1 MPTTS
6 ESADVIDRALA
17 LGAASTNAFELT
29 PEPSRIKR
37 WLIAALVCHL
47 LVGGLLVIWRPVW
60 FVQSG
65 TTAGVAD
72 DRIEVEFVEAA
83 RLDPPKEAP
92 PVPVPV
98 PAPAPAPA
106 PTPAP
111 ARAPAPIPPARPTKP
126 VPAPVD
132 VVVQSKPVATPPA
145 VSAPVPPPADVAL
158 QRPAPPA
165 VAADAEAAAPE
176 VQAAIAQP
184 IRAPVAR
191 APERSEPPA
200 LIERS
205 RVAPIYPRASR
216 RAGEAGTVVLRLT
229 VGVSGTVLATD
240 VLSSS
245 GFDRLDQAAQAA
257 ARQWRF
263 SPGTRQGVPVEL
275 SIQVPIRFELQ

>member
-98 PAPAPAPA
+98 P
-106 PTPAP
+106 TP
-111 ARAPAPIPPARPTKP
+111 APAPIPPARPTKP
-126 VPAPVD
+126 VPAPVTEVPAPVD

-158 QRPAPPA
+158 QSPAPPA

-176 VQAAIAQP
+176 VLAAIAQP

>member
-92 PVPVPV
+92 PVPVP
-98 PAPAPAPA
+98 AP
-106 PTPAP
+106 
-111 ARAPAPIPPARPTKP
+111 APAPIPPARPTKP
-126 VPAPVD
+126 VPAPVPEAPAPVD

-165 VAADAEAAAPE
+165 VAPDAEAAAAE
-176 VQAAIAQP
+176 VQAASAQP
-184 IRAPVAR
+184 TRAPVAR

>member
-92 PVPVPV
+92 PVPVP
-98 PAPAPAPA
+98 APAPAP
-106 PTPAP
+106 
-111 ARAPAPIPPARPTKP
+111 RPTKP
-126 VPAPVD
+126 VPAPVPDVPAPVD

-145 VSAPVPPPADVAL
+145 VSAPVPPPADVAP
-158 QRPAPPA
+158 QSPSPPA
-165 VAADAEAAAPE
+165 VAADAEATAAE
-176 VQAAIAQP
+176 AQAAIAQP

-257 ARQWRF
+257 VRQWRF
-263 SPGTRQGVPVEL
+263 SPGTRQGVPVGL

>member
-92 PVPVPV
+92 PVPVP
-98 PAPAPAPA
+98 APAP
-106 PTPAP
+106 
-111 ARAPAPIPPARPTKP
+111 APAPIPPARPTKP
-126 VPAPVD
+126 VPAPVPEAPAPVD

-165 VAADAEAAAPE
+165 VAPDAEAAAAE
-176 VQAAIAQP
+176 VQAASAQP
-184 IRAPVAR
+184 TQAPVAR

>member
-92 PVPVPV
+92 PVPVP
-98 PAPAPAPA
+98 APAPAPA
-106 PTPAP
+106 P
-111 ARAPAPIPPARPTKP
+111 IPPPRPTKP
-126 VPAPVD
+126 VPAPVPEVPAPVD

-145 VSAPVPPPADVAL
+145 VSAPVPPPADVAP
-158 QRPAPPA
+158 QSPSPPA
-165 VAADAEAAAPE
+165 VAADAEATAAE
-176 VQAAIAQP
+176 AQVAIAQP

-257 ARQWRF
+257 VRQWRF

>member
-60 FVQSG
+60 IVQSG

-98 PAPAPAPA
+98 PAPAP
-106 PTPAP
+106 
-111 ARAPAPIPPARPTKP
+111 IPPAGPTKP
-126 VPAPVD
+126 VPAPVPEAPAPVD

-165 VAADAEAAAPE
+165 VAPDAEAAAAE
-176 VQAAIAQP
+176 VQAASAQP
-184 IRAPVAR
+184 TRAPVAR

-257 ARQWRF
+257 VRQWRF

>member
-60 FVQSG
+60 IVQSG

-106 PTPAP
+106 P
-111 ARAPAPIPPARPTKP
+111 RPTKP
-126 VPAPVD
+126 VPAPVPDVPAPVD

-165 VAADAEAAAPE
+165 VAPDAEAAAAE
-176 VQAAIAQP
+176 VQAGSAQP
-184 IRAPVAR
+184 TRAPVAR

-257 ARQWRF
+257 VRQWRF

>member
-92 PVPVPV
+92 PVPVP
-98 PAPAPAPA
+98 APAP
-106 PTPAP
+106 
-111 ARAPAPIPPARPTKP
+111 APAPIPPARPTKP
-126 VPAPVD
+126 VPAPVPEAPAPVD

-165 VAADAEAAAPE
+165 VAPDAEAAAAE
-176 VQAAIAQP
+176 VQAASAQP
-184 IRAPVAR
+184 TQAPVAR

-257 ARQWRF
+257 VRQWRF

>member
-92 PVPVPV
+92 PVPVP
-98 PAPAPAPA
+98 APAPAPA
-106 PTPAP
+106 P
-111 ARAPAPIPPARPTKP
+111 RPTKP
-126 VPAPVD
+126 VPAPVPDVPAPVD

-165 VAADAEAAAPE
+165 VAPDAEAVAAE
-176 VQAAIAQP
+176 AQAAIAQP
-184 IRAPVAR
+184 IRAPAAR

-245 GFDRLDQAAQAA
+245 GVDRLDQAAQAA

>member
-83 RLDPPKEAP
+83 RLEPPKEAP
-92 PVPVPV
+92 PVPVP
-98 PAPAPAPA
+98 APA
-106 PTPAP
+106 PTPTTI
-111 ARAPAPIPPARPTKP
+111 PAPRPTKP
-126 VPAPVD
+126 VPAPVPDVPAPVD

-165 VAADAEAAAPE
+165 VAPDAEAAAAE
-176 VQAAIAQP
+176 VQAASAQP
-184 IRAPVAR
+184 TRAPVAR

-229 VGVSGTVLATD
+229 VGVSGTVLATA

-257 ARQWRF
+257 VRQWRF

>member
-60 FVQSG
+60 IVQSG

-92 PVPVPV
+92 PVPVP
-98 PAPAPAPA
+98 APAPAPA
-106 PTPAP
+106 P
-111 ARAPAPIPPARPTKP
+111 IPPPRPTKP
-126 VPAPVD
+126 VPAPVPEVPAPVD

-165 VAADAEAAAPE
+165 VAPDAEAAAAE
-176 VQAAIAQP
+176 VQAASAQP
-184 IRAPVAR
+184 TQAPVAR

>member
-98 PAPAPAPA
+98 PAPAPAP
-106 PTPAP
+106 
-111 ARAPAPIPPARPTKP
+111 IPPARPTKP
-126 VPAPVD
+126 VPAPVPEAPAPVD

-165 VAADAEAAAPE
+165 VAPDAEAAAAE
-176 VQAAIAQP
+176 VQAASAQP
-184 IRAPVAR
+184 TRAPVAR

-275 SIQVPIRFELQ
+275 PIQVPIRFELQ

>member
-92 PVPVPV
+92 PVPVP
-98 PAPAPAPA
+98 A
-106 PTPAP
+106 PTPTTI
-111 ARAPAPIPPARPTKP
+111 PAPRPTKP
-126 VPAPVD
+126 VPAPVPEAPAPVD

-165 VAADAEAAAPE
+165 VAPDAEAAAAE
-176 VQAAIAQP
+176 VQAASAQP
-184 IRAPVAR
+184 TRAPVAR

>member
-60 FVQSG
+60 IVQSG

-92 PVPVPV
+92 PVPVPA

-106 PTPAP
+106 PTKPVPAP
-111 ARAPAPIPPARPTKP
+111 VPD

-165 VAADAEAAAPE
+165 VAADAEATAAE
-176 VQAAIAQP
+176 AQAAITQP

-257 ARQWRF
+257 VRQWRF

>member
-98 PAPAPAPA
+98 PVPAPAPAPA
-106 PTPAP
+106 P
-111 ARAPAPIPPARPTKP
+111 RPTKP
-126 VPAPVD
+126 VPAPVPDVPAPVD

-165 VAADAEAAAPE
+165 VAPDAEAAAAE
-176 VQAAIAQP
+176 VQAASAQP
-184 IRAPVAR
+184 TQAPVAR

-257 ARQWRF
+257 VRQWRF

>member
-98 PAPAPAPA
+98 PVPAPAPA
-106 PTPAP
+106 P
-111 ARAPAPIPPARPTKP
+111 RPTKP
-126 VPAPVD
+126 VPAPVPDVPAPVD

-165 VAADAEAAAPE
+165 VAPDAEAAAAE
-176 VQAAIAQP
+176 VQAASAQP
-184 IRAPVAR
+184 TRAPVAR

>member
-92 PVPVPV
+92 PVPVPA
-98 PAPAPAPA
+98 PASAPAP
-106 PTPAP
+106 
-111 ARAPAPIPPARPTKP
+111 RPTKP
-126 VPAPVD
+126 VPAPVPDVPAPVD

-165 VAADAEAAAPE
+165 VAADAEATAAE
-176 VQAAIAQP
+176 AQVAIAQP

-191 APERSEPPA
+191 ATERSEPPA

-257 ARQWRF
+257 VRQWRF